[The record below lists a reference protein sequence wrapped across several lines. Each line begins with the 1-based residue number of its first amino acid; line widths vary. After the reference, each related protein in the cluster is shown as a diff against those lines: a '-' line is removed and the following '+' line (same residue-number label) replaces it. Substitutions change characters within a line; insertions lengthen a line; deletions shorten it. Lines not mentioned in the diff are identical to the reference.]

1 MIIGAL
7 QDFDMLSVFGVTH
20 WWVEACSMICFRCS
34 QSMDWILMLTG
45 TAATSVARSS
55 KTKPAAAT
63 LKTRRVL
70 ADVSAPP
77 DIFRLDLQD
86 RTYWSIISKSV
97 LSRSRTGV
105 SGCHSYILFILLV
118 CWGEIRDPHWTIVSL
133 WDLSRSGYF
142 CKYKYD
148 LSPNSFQSLVGFGSV
163 CTHRLQ
169 DLLLTPS
176 SFIGSQVV
184 IYRCMHTIVDTK
196 Y

>member
-1 MIIGAL
+1 MALHKCSSGPSTFPAWSWARSFSFVPAGGDIFHPGPVGVTNQYVCSMFQKYASCLEGASTMIIGAL

-55 KTKPAAAT
+55 KTKPPAAT

-86 RTYWSIISKSV
+86 RTYWSK
-97 LSRSRTGV
+97 
-105 SGCHSYILFILLV
+105 
-118 CWGEIRDPHWTIVSL
+118 
-133 WDLSRSGYF
+133 
-142 CKYKYD
+142 
-148 LSPNSFQSLVGFGSV
+148 
-163 CTHRLQ
+163 
-169 DLLLTPS
+169 
-176 SFIGSQVV
+176 VV
-184 IYRCMHTIVDTK
+184 YHQ
-196 Y
+196 